1 MTARVI
7 LAVIILNAATMFGVI
22 VADRVP
28 PECVDSK
35 NYLCGTPLTG
45 VLDEQGDLKIGLN
58 PLTIAASFVA
68 LVSTLGRLLW
78 YDYTILNESD
88 NTVVSLYVW
97 TVRVIIF
104 ALALN
109 LLYRAMPQVGN
120 VLARFLGR

>member
-28 PECVDSK
+28 TDCVDSK
-35 NYLCGTPLTG
+35 NYLCGTPLTD
-45 VLDEQGDLKIGLN
+45 VLDERGDLKIGLN